1 MTDKPPAGWEP
12 FAEFT
17 DSIGSAIVRLP
28 TPNSTARDLLISAGF
43 DPDSWQI
50 KGPINTRRWM
60 RYDQEW
66 LYYYKFDVIAGES
79 PEVVEEHVED
89 LVKRIRKSR
98 PRKAPAFLKEATDAF
113 VFEASDWQIGK
124 REGNDGTPE
133 TIERVLSSID
143 KGVERIKMLR
153 RQKRMMPTLL
163 FPGLGDIGEGTCGF
177 YPGQTFMIDRN
188 RRDQGKINRELIT
201 TALDALTP
209 YFDQTIVAVVGGNH
223 GENRSPG
230 GNRITDD
237 ADNDDCAYFEA
248 VKEAFDRA
256 GDNNIDWRIM
266 NDELSMA
273 VEVGGTHVGLTHGHL
288 FERARGGSAQM
299 KAIDWWKGQDF
310 GFQPIRGTQILL
322 SSHFHHFSAVTVGAR
337 THFQT
342 PAKDPGSKWFRQ
354 ARGEDSP
361 PGTLTFRLDGELRLG
376 WDDLSILQP

>member
-1 MTDKPPAGWEP
+1 MSEKPPAGWEP
-12 FAEFT
+12 FAEHT

-50 KGPINTRRWM
+50 SGPINTRRWM

-89 LVKRIRKSR
+89 LVKHIRKRR
-98 PRKAPAFLKEATDAF
+98 PRKAPTFIKESNDAF

-124 REGNDGTPE
+124 REGNDGTPQ

-143 KGVERIKMLR
+143 KAVERVKTLR
-153 RQKRMMPTLL
+153 RQKRQMPELL
-163 FPGLGDIGEGTCGF
+163 FAGLGDIGEGTCGF

-209 YFDQTIVAVVGGNH
+209 LFDKTTVAVVGGNH
-223 GENRSPG
+223 GENRSPKG
-230 GNRITDD
+230 ARITDD

-256 GDNNIDWRIM
+256 GDTNINWQIM
-266 NDELSMA
+266 NDELSMS
-273 VEVGGTHVGLTHGHL
+273 VCCGGVDVALTHGHL

-310 GFQPIRGTQILL
+310 GFQAARGARILV

-354 ARGEDSP
+354 SRGEDSP

>member
-1 MTDKPPAGWEP
+1 MSDKIPAGWEP
-12 FAEFT
+12 FSEHT

-50 KGPINTRRWM
+50 SGPINTRRWM

-79 PEVVEEHVED
+79 PEVVEEHVDD
-89 LVKRIRKSR
+89 LVKRIRKR
-98 PRKAPAFLKEATDAF
+98 RVRKAPIFKEKATDAF

-133 TIERVLSSID
+133 TIERILSSID
-143 KGVERIKMLR
+143 QAVDRVKLLR
-153 RQKRMMPTLL
+153 RRGLQMPHLL
-163 FPGLGDIGEGTCGF
+163 FAGLGDIGEGTCGF

-209 YFDQTIVAVVGGNH
+209 LFEKTTVAVVGGNH
-223 GENRSPG
+223 GENRSPKG
-230 GNRITDD
+230 VRITDD

-256 GDNNIDWRIM
+256 GDNNIDWQIM

-273 VEVGGTHVGLTHGHL
+273 VFVGGVNVALTHGHL

-310 GFQPIRGTQILL
+310 GFQPARGSQILV
-322 SSHFHHFSAVTVGAR
+322 SSHFHHFSAVTIGSR
-337 THFQT
+337 THLQT

-361 PGTLTFRLDGELRLG
+361 PGTLTFRLDGDLRLG